1 VEEEPPSFALK
12 ARKTDHWFKF
22 EFWRFVLV
30 QQQVMKT
37 AQTFI
42 DFPPMQKGASFN
54 MEAVKEQIQRA
65 LQSHA
70 GQ

>member
-1 VEEEPPSFALK
+1 MAKPGSEGMSF
-12 ARKTDHWFKF
+12 TDYYA
-22 EFWRFVLV
+22 EASCAAG
-30 QQQVMKT
+30 Q
-37 AQTFI
+37 
-42 DFPPMQKGASFN
+42 GASFN